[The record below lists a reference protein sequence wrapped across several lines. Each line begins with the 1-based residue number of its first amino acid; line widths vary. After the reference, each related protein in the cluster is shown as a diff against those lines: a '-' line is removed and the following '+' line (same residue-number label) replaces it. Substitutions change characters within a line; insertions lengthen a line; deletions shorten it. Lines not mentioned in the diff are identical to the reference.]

1 MGRWLCWKCAC
12 CRFENLG
19 SNPQNPC
26 KKPDVVANTCDPG
39 NGEEGRG
46 DEEIALCLLPK
57 LLWSTWW
64 GSRPVSNTVANRR
77 CKVPEE
83 CNLRLF
89 SNLHMYT
96 QAHLCTDT
104 HTQNMHIHMHANA
117 QTHQF
122 QNEIWVKIV
131 KKKNQ
136 ILWNLKCYS
145 VKITPFAPIK
155 RRRGSVQLTQ
165 VSVGLTSHAM
175 FKGIAHNCKAFPVWC
190 AAAL

>member
-131 KKKNQ
+131 KKKKKSNTLKSQ
-136 ILWNLKCYS
+136 VLLSENYSIRSHKEETWQRTAYPSQCWANLPCH
-145 VKITPFAPIK
+145 
-155 RRRGSVQLTQ
+155 VQRHCSQL
-165 VSVGLTSHAM
+165 
-175 FKGIAHNCKAFPVWC
+175 
-190 AAAL
+190 